1 MELKTLQAE
10 VKSIL
15 TDYPKTR
22 DSNEL
27 LYGRYLQNH
36 GVTMVTVN
44 TFFNR
49 FTDYKVA
56 SFESVTRCRR
66 KIAEEHPELG
76 ASPEV
81 QELRDERQ
89 LEMFGFSKGRSN

>member
-10 VKSIL
+10 IKEIL
-15 TDYPKTR
+15 TKYEKTR

-66 KIAEEHPELG
+66 KIVEQNPELG
-76 ASPEV
+76 ASSEV
-81 QELRDERQ
+81 QKLRDERQ
-89 LEMFGFSKGRSN
+89 LEFFGYSKS

>member
-10 VKSIL
+10 IKEIL
-15 TDYPKTR
+15 TKYEKTR

-66 KIAEEHPELG
+66 KIVEQNPELG
-76 ASPEV
+76 ASSEV

-89 LEMFGFSKGRSN
+89 LEFFGYSKS

>member
-10 VKSIL
+10 IKEIL
-15 TDYPKTR
+15 TKYEKTR

-66 KIAEEHPELG
+66 KIVEQNPELG
-76 ASPEV
+76 DSSEV

-89 LEMFGFSKGRSN
+89 LEFFGYSKS